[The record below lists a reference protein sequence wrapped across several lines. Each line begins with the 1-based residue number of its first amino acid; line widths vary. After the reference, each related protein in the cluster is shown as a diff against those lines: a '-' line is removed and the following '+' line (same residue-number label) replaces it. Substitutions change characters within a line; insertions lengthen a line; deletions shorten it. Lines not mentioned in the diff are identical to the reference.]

1 MGTGAQK
8 AIKDKEETYTKGSTS
23 EKGGRCCR
31 VEGKDC
37 RTARMTCTCA
47 RTDTH
52 TKAKAKRERI
62 TVQEV
67 KVNKTCFRYAR
78 EKVSGERA
86 NLLARRGKDNLL
98 M

>member
-1 MGTGAQK
+1 
-8 AIKDKEETYTKGSTS
+8 
-23 EKGGRCCR
+23 
-31 VEGKDC
+31 
-37 RTARMTCTCA
+37 MTCTCA

-78 EKVSGERA
+78 EKVSGKKQIYLKDE
-86 NLLARRGKDNLL
+86 ARIIY
-98 M
+98 